1 MFVPGSAFSP
11 VNEGCWSM
19 AALSGNA
26 SHSMASREGRNGVL
40 HLSVKSPQKTLML
53 QWDLL

>member
-11 VNEGCWSM
+11 VNGGCWSM

-26 SHSMASREGRNGVL
+26 SHSMASREGRNRVL